1 MYTAPVSYLD
11 RYIIAIRNHIGLA
24 KNRSSESHAMWLPFH
39 ETWQFETQNFSERTI
54 KHWN

>member
-1 MYTAPVSYLD
+1 MYKAPVIYLD

-39 ETWQFETQNFSERTI
+39 ETWQFETQNFSERTV